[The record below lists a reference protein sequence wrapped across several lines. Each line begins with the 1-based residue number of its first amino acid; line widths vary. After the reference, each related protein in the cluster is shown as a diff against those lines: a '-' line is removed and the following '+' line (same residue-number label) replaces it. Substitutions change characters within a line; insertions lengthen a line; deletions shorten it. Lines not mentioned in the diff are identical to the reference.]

1 MGWKVQEQV
10 MELATPVI
18 VSLKR
23 ARLGRGAGQHGEVS
37 RFFLARGLLT
47 HSLTLLPPAAS
58 KPCGKN

>member
-1 MGWKVQEQV
+1 